1 MSRQNPPSPIHSP
14 LLSPQTPTTRRI
26 PMATTAAAAAAA
38 TVSTRANS
46 LSRIFSSSSPIV
58 KPPKHNPKTKSAPK
72 PTPKPTPKP
81 PAADAGFIAD
91 EKPPKPLGARPA
103 AKGDS
108 DGKHKLPKPLNLL
121 VKALIRQRD
130 PDKLISG
137 FIQASTVSSR
147 FRDRYRVFEV
157 AVSRLASL
165 GRQDGIEAIIEAQL
179 PFLEASAEGFA
190 TRLIRLYGRASMP
203 SHAATTF
210 HKLPAQHKSNMTFNS
225 LLSCYADAGDFDG
238 LTAAF
243 QEIPATYPSIV
254 PTVYSY
260 NVLIHALCQK
270 PDISAA
276 LETVLLMEKRGVSP
290 DIITFNTLLNGF
302 CNNVG
307 MDEAVTVWEMI
318 KERNLEPDAKCY
330 NAKLRGLVA
339 EGRIDDAAA
348 VLEGLEKDGPKP
360 DTVSY
365 NELIRGYCKAGK
377 LQEAKKL
384 YDDLV
389 KNECNPN
396 KGTYETLLPHLLQAG
411 ELDCALT
418 YCYRIFSHKRN
429 LRVECGVLQDVV
441 NALVDESR
449 VEEAAKI
456 VVLGRKKYYPRKGL
470 RMPDGTKVS
479 QLRAETDDEEAISEE
494 ECEVEHETEK

>member
-1 MSRQNPPSPIHSP
+1 MT
-14 LLSPQTPTTRRI
+14 TP
-26 PMATTAAAAAAA
+26 AAAAAAAA
-38 TVSTRANS
+38 TAASTRANS
-46 LSRIFSSSSPIV
+46 LSRIFSSSSPVIS
-58 KPPKHNPKTKSAPK
+58 PPKRSPKTKRA
-72 PTPKPTPKP
+72 PTPTPTPKP
-81 PAADAGFIAD
+81 PAADAGSIAD
-91 EKPPKPLGARPA
+91 EKPPKPVGAQPA
-103 AKGDS
+103 AKAES
-108 DGKHKLPKPLNLL
+108 NAKHKLPKPLGIIL
-121 VKALIRQRD
+121 KALIRQRD
-130 PDKLISG
+130 PDKLVSD
-137 FIQASTVSSR
+137 FVQASTVSSR
-147 FRDRYRVFEV
+147 FRDRHRVFEV
-157 AVSRLASL
+157 AVSRLNSL
-165 GRQDGIEAIIEAQL
+165 GRQDGIEAIIEAQM
-179 PFLEASAEGFA
+179 PFLETSAEGFA
-190 TRLIRLYGRASMP
+190 ARLIRLYGRASMP
-203 SHAATTF
+203 SHAAATF
-210 HKLPAQHKSNMTFNS
+210 HKLPAQHKSTMTFNS
-225 LLSCYADAGDFDG
+225 VLSAYADAGDFDG

-243 QEIPATYPSIV
+243 QEIPATHPSIV

-276 LETVLLMEKRGVSP
+276 LDAVHLMEKHGIPP

-302 CNNVG
+302 CNNGRVH
-307 MDEAVTVWEMI
+307 EAETVWEMI

-348 VLEGLEKDGPKP
+348 VLERLEKDGPKP

-365 NELIRGYCKAGK
+365 NELIRGYCKAGR

-389 KNECNPN
+389 KNECTPN
-396 KGTYETLLPHLLQAG
+396 KGTYETLLPQLLQAG

-418 YCYRIFSHKRN
+418 YCYKIFSDKRN

-441 NALVDESR
+441 NALVDVSR

-470 RMPDGTKVS
+470 RMPDRTKDS
-479 QLRAETDDEEAISEE
+479 ELRAETDEEEAISEEE

>member
-1 MSRQNPPSPIHSP
+1 
-14 LLSPQTPTTRRI
+14 
-26 PMATTAAAAAAA
+26 MATTWRKGEEMGVVGGAAMAEKFQKESLKHLNQKFTKQSYVQKKQTESKALRVGAEDNYAGRGGEDDGEVDVPVYGDGDRAA
-38 TVSTRANS
+38 T
-46 LSRIFSSSSPIV
+46 
-58 KPPKHNPKTKSAPK
+58 
-72 PTPKPTPKP
+72 
-81 PAADAGFIAD
+81 AD
-91 EKPPKPLGARPA
+91 GAL
-103 AKGDS
+103 D
-108 DGKHKLPKPLNLL
+108 
-121 VKALIRQRD
+121 
-130 PDKLISG
+130 
-137 FIQASTVSSR
+137 
-147 FRDRYRVFEV
+147 
-157 AVSRLASL
+157 L
-165 GRQDGIEAIIEAQL
+165 GREPGREKRAGERRRVAGEREVEGVIEEREVVRL
-179 PFLEASAEGFA
+179 PFLETSAEGFA

-203 SHAATTF
+203 SHAAATF

-243 QEIPATYPSIV
+243 QEIPATYPSIA

-276 LETVLLMEKRGVSP
+276 LETVLLMEKHGVSP

-302 CNNVG
+302 CNNG
-307 MDEAVTVWEMI
+307 RFDEAETVWEMI

-360 DTVSY
+360 NTVSY

-389 KNECNPN
+389 KNECAPN

-418 YCYRIFSHKRN
+418 YCYKIFSHKRN